1 MCVVWSCVCMLW
13 CVATWLLVCA
23 VCVCGPGLCAECA
36 WLCAWVWY
44 SPCALLR
51 RPLAGGNLFDVVS
64 ERHRRGAPFPERT
77 VWDLFLPTCRA
88 VAYLHSLAPP
98 VAHRDIK
105 VGVWHWL

>member
-1 MCVVWSCVCMLW
+1 MRMCGCVR
-13 CVATWLLVCA
+13 VT
-23 VCVCGPGLCAECA
+23 
-36 WLCAWVWY
+36 
-44 SPCALLR
+44 
-51 RPLAGGNLFDVVS
+51 GGNLFDVVS

-105 VGVWHWL
+105 VPCLPSLACMCAVF